1 MLAKW
6 TQLLTALA
14 AVALALPYGQAS
26 PLSPPLTGH
35 KEET

>member
-1 MLAKW
+1 MLA

-14 AVALALPYGQAS
+14 AVALALPYRQTS
-26 PLSPPLTGH
+26 PLSPPLTRH

>member
-26 PLSPPLTGH
+26 PLNAALTGH